1 MSIFDESVSEVEA
14 SHQRLASVV
23 SDEVEVLV
31 ACADL
36 IRKTLLYQ
44 DIARHD
50 AEEHADYL
58 AVSQLGFRL
67 VNDMGAAT
75 KLLDCGYFV
84 QAAAVI
90 RDIAEI
96 GMLALYF
103 AQEPEKARAWRLA
116 LNERYKKFGRRA
128 LSGKVNDGRKF
139 AFLDRHFNT
148 FSEYGTHPSSTAII
162 AHFDGTRLHIGPHFN
177 EALYRYTIR
186 DLAILSWHVTDA
198 CGDAYLKLF
207 HVSVADLYPAETH
220 RFVRSQSSIAPMQ
233 PEL

>member
-1 MSIFDESVSEVEA
+1 VNRERF
-14 SHQRLASVV
+14 
-23 SDEVEVLV
+23 
-31 ACADL
+31 
-36 IRKTLLYQ
+36 IRPSPGCDGLYQ
-44 DIARHD
+44 NL
-50 AEEHADYL
+50 EE
-58 AVSQLGFRL
+58 
-67 VNDMGAAT
+67 
-75 KLLDCGYFV
+75 V
-84 QAAAVI
+84 QGL
-90 RDIAEI
+90 R
-96 GMLALYF
+96 
-103 AQEPEKARAWRLA
+103 
-116 LNERYKKFGRRA
+116 
-128 LSGKVNDGRKF
+128 SGKVNDGRKF